1 MLRKAAKFLIA
12 LVLGGIVFAGCENNS
27 SIINPS
33 SNGGENAAVRLSA
46 LGDCENP
53 QYTTLADLLAASDRN
68 DELIAT
74 VEDGKVSFIHSGA
87 LFNCCMDSV
96 SLEMETRGNVIRV
109 VETEH
114 TGQPC
119 FCVCEYMIYGEILD
133 LEPGTYTLEICPSM
147 DSEEIICSVE
157 VLIN

>member
-53 QYTTLADLLAASDRN
+53 QYTTLAASDRN

-109 VETEH
+109 VETENADA
-114 TGQPC
+114 PC

>member
-1 MLRKAAKFLIA
+1 MLRTAAKFLSA

-53 QYTTLADLLAASDRN
+53 QYTTLAASDRN

-133 LEPGTYTLEICPSM
+133 LEPGTYTLEICPLM
-147 DSEEIICSVE
+147 DSEEIFCSVE

>member
-1 MLRKAAKFLIA
+1 MLRKATKVLIA

-46 LGDCENP
+46 LGECENP
-53 QYTTLADLLAASDRN
+53 RYRYTTLAASDRN

-74 VEDGKVSFIHSGA
+74 VEHGKVSFIHSGA
-87 LFNCCMDSV
+87 LFNCCIDSI

-109 VETEH
+109 VETEN
-114 TGQPC
+114 TDAPC
-119 FCVCEYMIYGEILD
+119 FCVCEYMIYGEVLD
-133 LEPGTYTLEICPSM
+133 LEPGTYTLEICPAM
-147 DSEEIICSVE
+147 DSEEIFCSVE
-157 VLIN
+157 VSIN